1 MEVSGLVRKQR
12 HKNLCQM
19 EIYFNFHLHIRSDVL
34 LVLARAFKCP
44 EPPTWPQLLVAA
56 KALTETE
63 K

>member
-19 EIYFNFHLHIRSDVL
+19 EIYFHFHLHIRSDVL

-44 EPPTWPQLLVAA
+44 EPPNVAA
-56 KALTETE
+56 TFGGCQSPN
-63 K
+63 